1 MNAVLDWFFALPC
14 TALVALSVLLAA
26 LIATA
31 GFTLYFFTL
40 SALSGAG
47 ETNDGE
53 IEPPAHP
60 SAPASTR
67 PDQEAAL

>member
-1 MNAVLDWFFALPC
+1 VNLSFILLNFVAAITVIGLL
-14 TALVALSVLLAA
+14 LV
-26 LIATA
+26 IA
-31 GFTLYFFTL
+31 FYTLV
-40 SALSGAG
+40 ALSGAG

>member
-1 MNAVLDWFFALPC
+1 MNLSFILLNFVAAITVIGLL
-14 TALVALSVLLAA
+14 LV
-26 LIATA
+26 IA
-31 GFTLYFFTL
+31 FYTLV
-40 SALSGAG
+40 ALSGAG